1 MDPAVGQAPDV
12 SVELK
17 DDQSGAEFAGR
28 KTEVGC
34 QDIGLNRVVSDCGDD
49 RILVDASGVFR
60 RVRMPTCA
68 VRVRRV
74 EVEPRIGVALC
85 SQGGQLVDDLACRL
99 DQHGALPD
107 QRVAAA

>member
-17 DDQSGAEFAGR
+17 NDQSGAEFAGCE
-28 KTEVGC
+28 TEVGC
-34 QDIGLNRVVSDCGDD
+34 QDVGLNRVMPDRGDD
-49 RILVDASGVFR
+49 RILVDASGVVR
-60 RVRMPTCA
+60 RVRMPTRA

-74 EVEPRIGVALC
+74 EVEPRIEVALC
-85 SQGGQLVDDLACRL
+85 SQGRQLVDDLARRL

-107 QRVAAA
+107 